1 MGAVTG
7 PSAGRRVLTEERFA
21 AVLLDSDS
29 TLVDSAAAVRRSWVA
44 WARRF
49 GVPAER
55 LGETHGMP
63 SRQTIA
69 RLDRELDLGLD
80 LELAGAVFDE
90 IELNDLHDV
99 VALPG
104 ALDALVALG
113 DRAAVVTSADRAL
126 ASARL
131 RAAGLPEPEVLVCSD
146 DVERGKPDPAPY
158 REAAARMGADPAA
171 CLVVEDSPAGLRSG
185 RSAGA
190 ATLALLTTTPRDQ
203 LGEADL
209 VVPDL
214 SRVRLGVDAGGSW
227 LVPRA

>member
-1 MGAVTG
+1 MSG
-7 PSAGRRVLTEERFA
+7 PAPGRRQVTAERFQ

-29 TLVDSAAAVRRSWVA
+29 TLVDSAAAVRRSWEA

-49 GVPAER
+49 GVPAGR

-63 SRQTIA
+63 SGQTIA

-90 IELNDLHDV
+90 IELGDLGDV
-99 VALPG
+99 EALPG
-104 ALDALVALG
+104 AVDALGALG

-131 RAAGLPEPEVLVCSD
+131 RAAGLPEPAVLVCAD

-158 REAAARMGADPAA
+158 REAAARLGVDPAC

-185 RSAGA
+185 RAAGA
-190 ATLALLTTTPRDQ
+190 ATLGLLTTTPRGQ

-214 SRVRLGVDAGGSW
+214 SWVRLGVDSEGAW
-227 LVPRA
+227 LALRA

>member
-1 MGAVTG
+1 MTG
-7 PSAGRRVLTEERFA
+7 PLPDRRVPTGEVFQ

-29 TLVDSAAAVRRSWVA
+29 TLVDSAAAVRRSWEV

-49 GVPAER
+49 HVPPER

-63 SRQTIA
+63 SGQTIA
-69 RLDRELDLGLD
+69 RLDRELGLGLD
-80 LELAGAVFDE
+80 LEEAGAVFDE
-90 IELNDLHDV
+90 IELDDLGDV

-104 ALDALVALG
+104 ALDALRALG

-131 RAAGLPEPEVLVCSD
+131 RAAGLPEPAVLVCAD
-146 DVERGKPDPAPY
+146 DVARGKPDPEPY
-158 REAAARMGADPAA
+158 LEAAARLGVDPAR
-171 CLVVEDSPAGLRSG
+171 CLVVEDSAAGLRSG
-185 RSAGA
+185 RAAGA
-190 ATLALLTTTPRDQ
+190 ATLALLTTTPREQ

-214 SRVRLGVDAGGSW
+214 SWVRLGVGAEGAWVST
-227 LVPRA
+227 RA

>member
-1 MGAVTG
+1 MTG
-7 PSAGRRVLTEERFA
+7 PSTGRRVLTEERFA

-29 TLVDSAAAVRRSWVA
+29 TLVDSAAAVRRSWAA
-44 WARRF
+44 WADRF

-55 LGETHGMP
+55 LGQTHGMP
-63 SRQTIA
+63 RRQTIA

-80 LELAGAVFDE
+80 LERAGAVFDE
-90 IELNDLHDV
+90 IELDDLHDV

-104 ALDALVALG
+104 ALDALAALG
-113 DRAAVVTSADRAL
+113 DRAAVVTSADRTL

-131 RAAGLPEPEVLVCSD
+131 RAAGLLEPAVLVCAD

-171 CLVVEDSPAGLRSG
+171 CLVVEDSPAGVRSG
-185 RSAGA
+185 RAAGA
-190 ATLALLTTTPRDQ
+190 STLALLTTTPREQ

-214 SRVRLGVDAGGSW
+214 SWVRFGVDARGVWVSA
-227 LVPRA
+227 RD